1 LEKEIEMLSPKVRQA
16 IYIVTGI
23 ASPVM
28 VYLNQT
34 KTVSDFVY
42 GLFAVVV
49 TAVAGLAAYNVN
61 K

>member
-1 LEKEIEMLSPKVRQA
+1 MELNLSSEVRKY
-16 IYIVTGI
+16 IYIVTAI

-28 VYLNQT
+28 VYLNQQGA
-34 KTVSDFVY
+34 VNDFWY

-49 TAVAGLAAYNVN
+49 SAVAGLAAYNVSN

>member
-1 LEKEIEMLSPKVRQA
+1 MQVSLPPKVRQV
-16 IYIVTGI
+16 IYIVTAV

-28 VYLNQT
+28 AYLNQAG
-34 KTVSDFVY
+34 TVSDFVF

>member
-1 LEKEIEMLSPKVRQA
+1 MLSPKVRQA
-16 IYIVTGI
+16 IYVVTAI

-28 VYLNQT
+28 AYLNQT